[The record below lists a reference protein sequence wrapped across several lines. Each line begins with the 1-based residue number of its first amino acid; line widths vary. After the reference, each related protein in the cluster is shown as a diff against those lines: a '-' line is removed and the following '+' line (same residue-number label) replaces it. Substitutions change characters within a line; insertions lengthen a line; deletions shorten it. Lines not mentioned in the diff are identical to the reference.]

1 MSRKKIKDTRSAFAA
16 IICLNFTTAFLGC
29 SGINLVGSDEQ
40 GNTVAVDVKPPSAQT
55 PSSSSATGNIDD
67 DPDINLS
74 PSSSSAT
81 GSTID
86 VPESNANG
94 EALKALLDA
103 SQTAQVFNDAADA
116 PVPEGTALIAI
127 TESGELIYSISNIR
141 QSISC
146 NENGVG
152 KHSYTVSASN
162 EDIVK
167 EFESSSTPDHAIFM
181 NSCQSENG
189 VYELDETTSRCT
201 IKTQG
206 PYSDKNWRTMSDKVI
221 SHCN

>member
-16 IICLNFTTAFLGC
+16 IICLNFATAFLGC

-40 GNTVAVDVKPPSAQT
+40 GNTVAVDVKPPSAQP
-55 PSSSSATGNIDD
+55 PSSSSG
-67 DPDINLS
+67 
-74 PSSSSAT
+74 T
-81 GSTID
+81 GSTVD

-116 PVPEGTALIAI
+116 PVPEGTALIA
-127 TESGELIYSISNIR
+127 TTRFGELIYSITNIR

-146 NENGVG
+146 DENGVG

-167 EFESSSTPDHAIFM
+167 EFESSKVPDHAIFM

-189 VYELDETTSRCT
+189 VYELNETTSRCT
-201 IKTQG
+201 IKIHG